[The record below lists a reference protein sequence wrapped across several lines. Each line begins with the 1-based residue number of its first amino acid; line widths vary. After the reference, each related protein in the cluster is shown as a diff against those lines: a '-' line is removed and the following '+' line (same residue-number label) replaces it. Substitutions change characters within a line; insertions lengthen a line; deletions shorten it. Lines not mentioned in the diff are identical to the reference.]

1 MRIAVD
7 LMGGDLPPEI
17 LLQAVKKLLPLLPST
32 SKLILLCSEEHAPL
46 CADFPV
52 DLFTSSQVILPT
64 DSPLEAV
71 RKKQDSSLVQG
82 IKLLAGKSVDALV
95 SPGNTGALFAA
106 ATIYMKKLPGVH
118 RPALLSI
125 LPTESTPLGVID
137 VGGRVSVNA
146 DGLLRSAYLGAQ
158 TMRALF
164 GIPVPKVGLLN
175 IGEESIKGTSEL
187 KLAYQKF
194 QEASGKE
201 WIFKGNIEGRAV
213 FSGQIDVLV
222 TDGFTGNILLK
233 VAEGISQFVLHEVEP
248 VVEKKDFARLKGR
261 LDYREY
267 PGAILCGVEG
277 LVVKCHGNTG
287 PEGLVKAVL
296 EAVRILK
303 FHVA

>member
-1 MRIAVD
+1 
-7 LMGGDLPPEI
+7 MGGDLSPEI
-17 LLQAVKKLLPLLPST
+17 LVQAIKKLPSLLPPNSRI
-32 SKLILLCSEEHAPL
+32 ILLCSEEYAPF
-46 CADFPV
+46 CADLSV
-52 DLFTSSQVILPT
+52 DLFTSTQVILPN

-82 IKLLAGKSVDALV
+82 IKLLAAKSVDALI

-106 ATIYMKKLPGVH
+106 ATIYLKKLPNVH

-137 VGGRVSVNA
+137 VGGRISVDA
-146 DGLLRSAYLGAQ
+146 EGLLRCAYLGAQ

-164 GIPVPKVGLLN
+164 DIPLPRVGLLN
-175 IGEESIKGTSEL
+175 IGEESVKGTSEL

-194 QEASGKE
+194 QEASGQE

-233 VAEGISQFVLHEVEP
+233 VAEGITQFVLHEVEP
-248 VVEKKDFARLKGR
+248 LVKEADFSRLKSR

-287 PEGLVKAVL
+287 PEGIIKAVL
-296 EAVRILK
+296 EAVRMLSI
-303 FHVA
+303 